1 MRGKIFQIKIKVFMY
16 KIQWFGWMNTIKLVY
31 DLYDIIM
38 WLIQ

>member
-1 MRGKIFQIKIKVFMY
+1 MRGKKFQIKIKVL
-16 KIQWFGWMNTIKLVY
+16 KTEIQWFGWMNTIKLVC